1 MGRGNPGIQGGVG
14 KNAGQNADSAGNIRS
29 GVRQGRKGGDG
40 SGGVNYS
47 IGVDSNDSLD
57 YRIADGGSAITASQ
71 KIARDLG
78 ASSRAIQ
85 KAQPSAPS
93 RDAELQA
100 VRESAS
106 IPWYDIGALE
116 APATVAS
123 AQQPHPVEMLAMMGG
138 PMAGE
143 ESDLA
148 SMELP
153 VDPWEIA
160 ARSTL
165 NRGLAKTI
173 EEARQL
179 VAEAI

>member
-1 MGRGNPGIQGGVG
+1 MMGR
-14 KNAGQNADSAGNIRS
+14 
-29 GVRQGRKGGDG
+29 
-40 SGGVNYS
+40 
-47 IGVDSNDSLD
+47 
-57 YRIADGGSAITASQ
+57 
-71 KIARDLG
+71 
-78 ASSRAIQ
+78 
-85 KAQPSAPS
+85 
-93 RDAELQA
+93 
-100 VRESAS
+100 
-106 IPWYDIGALE
+106 
-116 APATVAS
+116 
-123 AQQPHPVEMLAMMGG
+123 

>member
-1 MGRGNPGIQGGVG
+1 MPFD
-14 KNAGQNADSAGNIRS
+14 KNRIKITEENSNRIAAADAFTSNS
-29 GVRQGRKGGDG
+29 KEVSTDT
-40 SGGVNYS
+40 SNS
-47 IGVDSNDSLD
+47 IWVDLNDSLE
-57 YRIADGGSAITASQ
+57 YRKGNGSNAITASQ